1 MKSFQLEGRVP
12 CLNCLG
18 SKALCPEPV
27 HSLYDSGYGA
37 SVRPR
42 EASAHAFL
50 VPGGTGKEVLTC
62 DSLNMLSLALSYRTR
77 RNVRAGSGARDC

>member
-1 MKSFQLEGRVP
+1 MTELPALDQLHRAPEAVKSFQLKDRMP

-27 HSLYDSGYGA
+27 HSLYDYGYGA

-42 EASAHAFL
+42 EALAHAF
-50 VPGGTGKEVLTC
+50 
-62 DSLNMLSLALSYRTR
+62 
-77 RNVRAGSGARDC
+77 